1 MSDKYTILTEYIKD
15 MSSETPSI
23 DTYLYVKDI
32 IAKYNLNILINS
44 QAIKNN
50 LIEVCTKLTYS
61 DPDVGAEKKAYFEL
75 VYASVIKIDK
85 ELQDKKTIEYIIL
98 VELQKKIFK
107 NLEKVFLNLIHNS
120 GYTSVKWEKMPD
132 FDQLYK
138 EKSN

>member
-1 MSDKYTILTEYIKD
+1 MSEKFTILTEYIKD

-32 IAKYNLNILINS
+32 IAKYNLTILINS

-50 LIEVCTKLTYS
+50 LIEVCTKLTYE
-61 DPDVGAEKKAYFEL
+61 DPDLGAEKKAYFEL
-75 VYASVIKIDK
+75 VYASVIKVNK
-85 ELQDKKTIEYIIL
+85 EVQDKKTIEHIIL

-107 NLEKVFLNLIHNS
+107 NLEKVFLDLISNS
-120 GYTSVKWEKMPD
+120 GYTGVKWEKVPD

>member
-1 MSDKYTILTEYIKD
+1 MSEKFTILTEYIKD

-32 IAKYNLNILINS
+32 IAKYNLKILINS

-50 LIEVCTKLTYS
+50 LIEVCTKLTYE

-75 VYASVIKIDK
+75 VYASVIKVNK
-85 ELQDKKTIEYIIL
+85 EVQDKKTIEHIIL

-107 NLEKVFLNLIHNS
+107 NLEKVFLDLISNS
-120 GYTSVKWEKMPD
+120 GYTGVKWEKVPD

>member
-1 MSDKYTILTEYIKD
+1 MSEKFTILTEYIKD

-32 IAKYNLNILINS
+32 IAKYNLKILINS

-50 LIEVCTKLTYS
+50 LIEVCTKLTYE
-61 DPDVGAEKKAYFEL
+61 DPDLGAEKKAYFEL
-75 VYASVIKIDK
+75 VYASVIKVNK
-85 ELQDKKTIEYIIL
+85 EVQDKKTIEHIIL

-107 NLEKVFLNLIHNS
+107 NLEKVFLDLISNS
-120 GYTSVKWEKMPD
+120 GYTGVKWEKVPD